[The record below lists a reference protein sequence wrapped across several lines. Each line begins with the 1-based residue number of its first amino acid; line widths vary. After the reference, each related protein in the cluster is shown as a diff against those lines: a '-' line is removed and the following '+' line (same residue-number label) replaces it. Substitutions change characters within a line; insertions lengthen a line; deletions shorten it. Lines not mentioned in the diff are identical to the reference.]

1 MLPGHYTSYP
11 DSVSPHQVLTDLVT
25 FLVLL
30 LDDSVSLI
38 YHFNYFDERKTKIYV
53 LAFFNK
59 CKVLN
64 SYILRYFKTPAFNRQ
79 LILIYNLTL
88 F

>member
-11 DSVSPHQVLTDLVT
+11 DSVSPHQVFTDLVT

-30 LDDSVSLI
+30 LDDSESLI
-38 YHFNYFDERKTKIYV
+38 YHFNYFDERKAKIYV
-53 LAFFNK
+53 LVF
-59 CKVLN
+59 
-64 SYILRYFKTPAFNRQ
+64 
-79 LILIYNLTL
+79 LTSAK

>member
-11 DSVSPHQVLTDLVT
+11 DSVSPYQVFTALVT

-64 SYILRYFKTPAFNRQ
+64 YETKLLHP
-79 LILIYNLTL
+79 
-88 F
+88 